1 MTLRSMCLHTAAMGV
16 RTSAVHP
23 LTRTGSVILRRYAYK
38 KGDGRR
44 TFSRPQFP
52 RDLTA
57 NPHTPN
63 TATMSTR
70 RISAYLPDE
79 EVFGRSA
86 RFHNSFLIAPDEALE
101 FARKNSGEKGLP
113 EIAVSPAEG
122 KFLHLLVRTIGAK
135 RILEVGTLGGYS
147 SIWMGR
153 ALPEGGEIISL
164 ELSDHHAQVARE
176 NVAKAGLGNVV
187 KIIQGPAAD
196 SLKTLQPGDEPFD
209 FVFIDADK
217 DNNLTYLLE
226 AKRLTRKG
234 AVIIVDNTVREGAV
248 ADLSKTD
255 GPNEGVR
262 KLLAHLKTDTEL
274 SATTVST
281 IGERVWDGFTYIL
294 KL

>member
-1 MTLRSMCLHTAAMGV
+1 
-16 RTSAVHP
+16 
-23 LTRTGSVILRRYAYK
+23 
-38 KGDGRR
+38 
-44 TFSRPQFP
+44 
-52 RDLTA
+52 
-57 NPHTPN
+57 
-63 TATMSTR
+63 MSTR

-101 FARKNSGEKGLP
+101 FAQKNSGEKGLP

-135 RILEVGTLGGYS
+135 RILEVGTLGGQVHVFHHTVFSIIADLSRRYS
-147 SIWMGR
+147 SIWIGR